1 MTRRIALWFLA
12 GFIVACGSVLFA
24 MAAAPSMP
32 SDRAFWTFVEI
43 TAPASLLHHFPLK
56 YYWFVLL
63 NASTYAVLGFAI
75 ELFRRNFVRHISN

>member
-12 GFIVACGSVLFA
+12 GFIVACGWVLFA
-24 MAAAPSMP
+24 MAAAPTMP
-32 SDRAFWTFVEI
+32 SDRGFWTLVEI
-43 TAPASLLHHFPLK
+43 TAPASLLRHFPLK

-63 NASTYAVLGFAI
+63 NALSYAVFGLGI